1 MFIWPEGVGG
11 TETLVECLL
20 QDPPKKAHILSP
32 ASQGPPGESFVR
44 GLVMFLHVEEFLF
57 EAKRKGQK
65 LSTASNGGMGAAY
78 EMAEP
83 SS

>member
-1 MFIWPEGVGG
+1 
-11 TETLVECLL
+11 
-20 QDPPKKAHILSP
+20 
-32 ASQGPPGESFVR
+32 
-44 GLVMFLHVEEFLF
+44 MFLHVEEFLF

-65 LSTASNGGMGAAY
+65 LSTVSNGGMGAAY